1 MMTIPKPIHLFF
13 LFVFSILV
21 FKNCTQQSQSDAR
34 ETSKDDTRPN
44 IIVVLVDDMRWDEYG
59 EGGHNYIKTPNID
72 HISQEGINFQNAFTT
87 TPLCSPSR
95 ASFLTG
101 LYAHS
106 NGIIDNTARNEQ
118 SHQLVTFPKLLNAE
132 GYETAFIGKWHMGND
147 NTRRPGFDEWVAL
160 KGQGE
165 AINPVLN
172 INGNEQIVEGY
183 VTDILTDRSV
193 RFINKKRSAPFLL
206 YLSHKALHPNIMQKD
221 DGTAIAIG
229 GGGFIAAERHK
240 GMYGNE
246 TFARKPNNGIAPVD
260 KPALMRQIG
269 DLPALGQETITKEIV
284 IRERAEMLMAIDEGL
299 GEMMEALKMNDKM
312 DNTIVVF
319 TSDHGYWY
327 GEHGLNFERR
337 LAYEEAIRI
346 PLLIKYPKYIKPGS
360 KADQMVLSIDLAPTL
375 LELAGVSTDGSHQGM
390 SLVPVFKNTVSEWRN
405 SFLIEYYTDNVM
417 ERIVK
422 MGYKAVRT
430 ERYKYIHYLELEDA
444 DELYDLYED
453 PYELRNKIDDPEA
466 ETVLENMKKL
476 LNELLEKTGAEIIK
490 E

>member
-1 MMTIPKPIHLFF
+1 MMTIPKTIHLSF

-21 FKNCTQQSQSDAR
+21 FQNCNLQSQSDAR
-34 ETSKDDTRPN
+34 ESLKDDTRPN

-72 HISQEGINFQNAFTT
+72 RISKEGINFQNAFAT
-87 TPLCSPSR
+87 TPICSPSR
-95 ASFLTG
+95 ACFLTG

-118 SHQLVTFPKLLNAE
+118 SHQLMTFPKLLNAE
-132 GYETAFIGKWHMGND
+132 GYETAFMGKWHMGND

-165 AINPVLN
+165 VINPVLN
-172 INGNEQIVEGY
+172 INGKEQIVEGY
-183 VTDILTDRSV
+183 ITDILTDRSV

-206 YLSHKALHPNIMQKD
+206 YLSHKALHPNVMQMD
-221 DGTAIAIG
+221 DGTAIDLD

-246 TFARKPNNGIAPVD
+246 IFTRRPNSGIAPVD

-269 DLPALGQETITKEIV
+269 DLPALGQETSTKEKV

-299 GEMMEALKMNDKM
+299 GEMLEALEMNGKM

-327 GEHGLNFERR
+327 GEHGLSFERR

-346 PLLIKYPKYIKPGS
+346 PLLIKYPKSIQPGS

-375 LELAGVSTDGSHQGM
+375 LEYAGVSTDESLQGM
-390 SLVPVFKNTVSEWRN
+390 SLVPVIKDTVSELRN
-405 SFLIEYYTDNVM
+405 SFLIEYYSDNVM
-417 ERIVK
+417 DRIVK

-430 ERYKYIHYLELEDA
+430 ERYKYIHYLELEEA

-453 PYELRNKIDDPEA
+453 PYELWNNINDPEA
-466 ETVLENMKKL
+466 EAVLENMKKL
-476 LNELLEKTGAEIIK
+476 LNELLEKTGAEEI
-490 E
+490 